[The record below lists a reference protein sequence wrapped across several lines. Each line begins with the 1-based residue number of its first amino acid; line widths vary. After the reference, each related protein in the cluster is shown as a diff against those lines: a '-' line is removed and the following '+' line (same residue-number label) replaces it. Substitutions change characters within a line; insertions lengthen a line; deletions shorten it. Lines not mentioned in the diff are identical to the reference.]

1 MNLALN
7 VMVIVMF
14 ILLRLYRDRCFNP
27 KKSVLQ
33 L

>member
-14 ILLRLYRDRCFNP
+14 ILLRLYRDRCLSLRNIY
-27 KKSVLQ
+27 
-33 L
+33 